1 MQFTNYWQQFEH
13 TGRVEDYLNYLQ
25 NAENRSSS
33 DTRKRR
39 NLRLVRNVKAPW
51 WIAERRGVQT
61 CPQGRLDHAGI
72 PVCNGNCIK
81 TDTFR

>member
-13 TGRVEDYLNYLQ
+13 TGR
-25 NAENRSSS
+25 A
-33 DTRKRR
+33 RKRR
-39 NLRLVRNVKAPW
+39 NLWLVRNVKAPW

-61 CPQGRLDHAGI
+61 CPQGRMDHAGI

-81 TDTFR
+81 TDPFR